1 MGSQVQ
7 SVAIVELR
15 KEAERLKEEFESYL
29 EDLELFSN
37 PGFWKAVEEAKKANK
52 HLNIQEY
59 AKKMGV

>member
-1 MGSQVQ
+1 MNSQVQ

-37 PGFWKAVEEAKKANK
+37 PAFWKAVEEAGKANK
-52 HLNIQEY
+52 HLNIQAY